1 MNRLCEIYIR
11 RTKLIGIF
19 YCAVPVI
26 AWFVGMMCLVSFRGV
41 YLLRLA
47 LSLAVGCYIAAR
59 LNDYGVRLWVLK
71 HRSKEGPATVMDGFL
86 MGAGVGVGINIIP
99 PLTSLI
105 GTNHPEEA
113 KLLILLSWLA
123 GIVVGGLIGAI
134 LASAGRTY
142 VVRESPAEGERRP

>member
-11 RTKLIGIF
+11 RAKLIGIC

-26 AWFVGMMCLVSFRGV
+26 AWFVAMICVVPFRGV

-47 LSLAVGCYIAAR
+47 LSLIVGGYIAAC
-59 LNDYGVRLWVLK
+59 LNDYGVRLWLLK
-71 HRSKEGPATVMDGFL
+71 HRSKEGPATVTDGFL
-86 MGAGVGVGINIIP
+86 MGAGVGVGINFIP
-99 PLTSLI
+99 PLTALI

-113 KLLILLSWLA
+113 KLLILMSWLA

-134 LASAGRTY
+134 LASFGRRY
-142 VVRESPAEGERRP
+142 VSRESPV